1 MNLNKPLLLIDI
13 DGVISLFGFDPRRRP
28 GGHFVTV
35 DGIIHFL
42 SASAG
47 EQIRRLSAAFDPV
60 WCSGWEEKANE
71 YLPHALDL
79 PGPLPY
85 LTFPPAA
92 GPLRAHW
99 KLGTIERYAGPAR
112 PVAWL
117 DDAFDASCR
126 RWAQERSAPTLLIST
141 DPPVGLTQEH
151 VDALLRWAGALD

>member
-1 MNLNKPLLLIDI
+1 MDLNKPLLLVDI
-13 DGVISLFGFDPRRRP
+13 DGVVSLFGFDPGRP
-28 GGHFVTV
+28 PAGRFVSV

-47 EQIRRLSAAFDPV
+47 EQIRRLSDAFVPV

-71 YLPHALDL
+71 YLPRELDL

-99 KLGTIERYAGPAR
+99 KLAAIDRYAGPER
-112 PVAWL
+112 PLAWL
-117 DDAFDASCR
+117 DDAFDESCDQWAAR
-126 RWAQERSAPTLLIST
+126 RGGPTLLVRT
-141 DPPVGLTQEH
+141 DPALGLTPEH
-151 VDALLRWAGALD
+151 GHALMRWATGPV